1 MNTLKSLVSNLRPGT
16 TITGKWHQHSY
27 RILKE
32 LGMGATGV
40 VYLVERQ
47 DQSLAALKFS
57 FQSMSVSAEVN
68 VLKSLSKVH
77 GKVLGPS
84 LLDVDDWKV
93 SSQHQVS
100 FYVMEYIKGEPFLSF
115 IKKRGSEWIGVFAI
129 QLLGNLDELHK
140 EGWTFGDLKPENL
153 VVTEHPITVRWLD
166 VGGTTL
172 HGRSIKEFTDFY
184 DRAHW
189 GMGARKAE
197 PSYDL
202 FAVAM
207 IMLHAAHGKRF
218 DKQDHSKEQLRK
230 ALLSKECLSPYRTA
244 IQKALEGKYTAA
256 EEMKKEVIRGL
267 NAPHASSQ
275 QTRPT
280 STKRHSTRTKIKVK
294 RKQKHLLETCLLFV
308 SVMFMYLLYL
318 FLQVL

>member
-1 MNTLKSLVSNLRPGT
+1 M
-16 TITGKWHQHSY
+16 
-27 RILKE
+27 

-40 VYLVERQ
+40 VYLVEKQ

-68 VLKSLSKVH
+68 VLKHLSKVH

-84 LLDVDDWKV
+84 LLDVDDWKI
-93 SSQHQVS
+93 STHQVS

-115 IKKRGSEWIGVFAI
+115 IKNRGVEWIGVFAI
-129 QLLGNLDELHK
+129 QLLSNLNELHQA
-140 EGWTFGDLKPENL
+140 GWTFGDLKPENL
-153 VVTEHPITVRWLD
+153 VVTANPVSVRWLD

-189 GMGARKAE
+189 GLGTRKAE

-218 DKQDHSKEQLRK
+218 EKQDLVREQLKK
-230 ALLSKECLSPYRTA
+230 ALLSKSSLAPYRIA
-244 IQKALEGKYTAA
+244 IQKAIEGKYSSA
-256 EEMKKEVIRGL
+256 EEMKNDIVLGL
-267 NAPHASSQ
+267 KGAHSQSQHSSSSMKATNRTQ
-275 QTRPT
+275 RSATR
-280 STKRHSTRTKIKVK
+280 KKVKVK
-294 RKQKHLLETCLLFV
+294 RKRIHVLETCLLFV

-318 FLQVL
+318 FFQVL